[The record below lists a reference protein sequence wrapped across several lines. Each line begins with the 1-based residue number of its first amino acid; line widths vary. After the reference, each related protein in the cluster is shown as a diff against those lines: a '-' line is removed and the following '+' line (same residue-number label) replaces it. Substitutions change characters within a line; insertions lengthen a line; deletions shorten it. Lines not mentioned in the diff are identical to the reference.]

1 MADELG
7 LRFLETSA
15 KSNINVEEA
24 FFALATCVPFFLTPS
39 LSRVTTREYGGLPVQ
54 DTHAL
59 AGPLLCRDIKNR
71 LAETNAT
78 SGGATGAA
86 GSQGG
91 NSLGLGG
98 SGNAE
103 NKSGCC

>member
-1 MADELG
+1 M
-7 LRFLETSA
+7 
-15 KSNINVEEA
+15 
-24 FFALATCVPFFLTPS
+24 PS
-39 LSRVTTREYGGLPVQ
+39 LSRVTIRVYGGSACWTMLIR
-54 DTHAL
+54 HAL
-59 AGPLLCRDIKNR
+59 LRRDIKNR

-86 GSQGG
+86 GSQGA
-91 NSLGLGG
+91 NSLRLGG